1 MKVALDDIK
10 YIDKLKDN
18 EPIYIFDKENLED
31 LIDKN
36 IHCVHKDYIDYV
48 DINTTDYKIPCLK
61 KCSIE
66 DEIIIPEKIDY
77 KFLIIVPNYNNDH
90 GEHNGKTFLRNC
102 IDSILSQ
109 TYKNFELIIID
120 DMSTDTSVKTIKSYK
135 DNRLHLIE
143 NSRKRYN
150 GGSRNVGI
158 DYAKKELKF
167 DYIMFCDSDDWWK
180 DEDVLKTIN
189 DNLFNAE
196 MMLIGI
202 ELLFPDGHTQTKLH
216 QMDDFKDLFICH
228 NKVWCTAWSR
238 VIRKDK
244 IVYFPEST
252 LMEDRTWAYEQADN
266 VNFDNVIN
274 LQKPLYVWNRCNVSN
289 SVSLVRGELWKA
301 SAYKHIGQQIAL
313 MTRLKHQEMIPE
325 IKKRIRE
332 CRNKID
338 SGEYMQY

>member
-31 LIDKN
+31 LIEKN
-36 IHCVHKDYIDYV
+36 IHCIHKDYIDYV

-180 DEDVLKTIN
+180 DEDVLK
-189 DNLFNAE
+189 
-196 MMLIGI
+196 
-202 ELLFPDGHTQTKLH
+202 
-216 QMDDFKDLFICH
+216 
-228 NKVWCTAWSR
+228 
-238 VIRKDK
+238 
-244 IVYFPEST
+244 
-252 LMEDRTWAYEQADN
+252 
-266 VNFDNVIN
+266 
-274 LQKPLYVWNRCNVSN
+274 
-289 SVSLVRGELWKA
+289 
-301 SAYKHIGQQIAL
+301 
-313 MTRLKHQEMIPE
+313 
-325 IKKRIRE
+325 
-332 CRNKID
+332 
-338 SGEYMQY
+338 